1 MKRTHRS
8 YGCLSLDKERGRQV
22 ANRFF
27 GVSLCLASMLT
38 STAVAAGTSS
48 AQLIIGVTVS
58 RSCAVDT
65 QPAAPTSSR
74 VRLACTSGAAR
85 SLQMNGVSRIGGM
98 DRTADVL
105 APTAPYSPFQSQ
117 SDLRVVTVNF

>member
-1 MKRTHRS
+1 MKRTHRL
-8 YGCLSLDKERGRQV
+8 YECLSLHKEIGRQV

-27 GVSLCLASMLT
+27 GVSLCVVVSMLAST
-38 STAVAAGTSS
+38 VAAGTSS

-65 QPAAPTSSR
+65 QPVAPTSSR

-85 SLQMNGVSRIGGM
+85 SLHMNGVSRIGGM
-98 DRTADVL
+98 DRATDVV
-105 APTAPYSPFQSQ
+105 APTAPYSPSQTQ
-117 SDLRVVTVNF
+117 SDLRVLTVNF